1 MHIFFRWLLTGW
13 SVDAGVGAAVEA
25 AEAVAG
31 AVGVGVAGRPAVGA
45 RVPRALVLGPGRRDL
60 ALQ

>member
-1 MHIFFRWLLTGW
+1 MNVAGTGV
-13 SVDAGVGAAVEA
+13 SAAVEA